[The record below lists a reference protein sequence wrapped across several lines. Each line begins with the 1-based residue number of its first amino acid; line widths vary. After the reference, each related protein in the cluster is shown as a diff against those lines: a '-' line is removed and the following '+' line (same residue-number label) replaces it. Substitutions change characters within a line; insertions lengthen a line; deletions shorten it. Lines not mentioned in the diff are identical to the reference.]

1 MAIARLLSPK
11 LTPQFNNR
19 GFVILT
25 RRWLSSSL
33 EDGQKCER
41 LPDSEASTNRDIGQK
56 VVHWYSLGG
65 LITNLKQKIMG
76 NVILMDKSSGEDSV
90 LPKSP
95 MVSSPDVAVTKV
107 VTLKN
112 VAESEN
118 CIPSSVKEEIGS
130 EDASQSVAADNKNC
144 ITSSIKEEFFLS
156 EMGSQDASQSVAVEN
171 KNCISSS
178 IKEESSVSEMGSQDA
193 SQSVAG
199 IEACGKRESIT
210 VSNDRL
216 GNINRLD
223 GLESGQGKVL
233 RSIRTERVDPSEEQS
248 SKDVTLGFLTEE
260 VSESQTS
267 SRKNMGKLQPAKG
280 LFDKVKPPQNSLS
293 KLFVNSDPYKEVKHP
308 LRFETLSNSN
318 SSMSTGESCSDA
330 GDQHSLFGKMLSD
343 PVQEIK
349 SIPNENDEHRLSDA
363 PQNPSS
369 LTSVLLRD
377 WIDEQRS
384 EDLAA
389 IRERKSIFSLESSRK
404 TVAPMAV
411 GTMKKL
417 MDSLNFPTD
426 NGTDAEANSLNSNSR
441 EEKWISEGN
450 SAMQNSDRFC
460 AIEEEEPQ
468 GENFVMETQSLCS
481 QDTLDATT
489 VNPKVTKKSFLALS
503 AGEHSPNKVLLRF
516 LPESS
521 MKKHIVKAFSS
532 QFGAVLHVQEIPS
545 IEGCIYKDAL
555 LTFETNTAVK
565 KALKKGHVTVMNY
578 NTVVEAT
585 SQEDMVERICIPD
598 LIGDPDVPV
607 ALVKEPAR
615 TVKIHPLTH
624 DFSSNQ
630 IKEALKFCRSNISKF
645 ILGSSRTDAFVEF
658 ETEDGKERALAEHS
672 ISICN
677 TQLFISRIDIPRTIV
692 ARISNLSKSA
702 MRDVRALCV
711 PYGQIR
717 RVYIRGTGVAD
728 VFFDISEWPNMLA
741 ILNSMNGMEIDG
753 KKLVVRP
760 ATTVIPP
767 EILRVLWK
775 DPREKRYVKS
785 VIQNLVREIEQP
797 LDATRCH
804 TLITELLL

>member
-1 MAIARLLSPK
+1 
-11 LTPQFNNR
+11 
-19 GFVILT
+19 
-25 RRWLSSSL
+25 
-33 EDGQKCER
+33 
-41 LPDSEASTNRDIGQK
+41 
-56 VVHWYSLGG
+56 
-65 LITNLKQKIMG
+65 
-76 NVILMDKSSGEDSV
+76 
-90 LPKSP
+90 
-95 MVSSPDVAVTKV
+95 
-107 VTLKN
+107 
-112 VAESEN
+112 
-118 CIPSSVKEEIGS
+118 
-130 EDASQSVAADNKNC
+130 
-144 ITSSIKEEFFLS
+144 
-156 EMGSQDASQSVAVEN
+156 
-171 KNCISSS
+171 
-178 IKEESSVSEMGSQDA
+178 
-193 SQSVAG
+193 
-199 IEACGKRESIT
+199 
-210 VSNDRL
+210 
-216 GNINRLD
+216 
-223 GLESGQGKVL
+223 
-233 RSIRTERVDPSEEQS
+233 
-248 SKDVTLGFLTEE
+248 
-260 VSESQTS
+260 
-267 SRKNMGKLQPAKG
+267 
-280 LFDKVKPPQNSLS
+280 
-293 KLFVNSDPYKEVKHP
+293 
-308 LRFETLSNSN
+308 
-318 SSMSTGESCSDA
+318 
-330 GDQHSLFGKMLSD
+330 
-343 PVQEIK
+343 
-349 SIPNENDEHRLSDA
+349 
-363 PQNPSS
+363 
-369 LTSVLLRD
+369 
-377 WIDEQRS
+377 
-384 EDLAA
+384 
-389 IRERKSIFSLESSRK
+389 
-404 TVAPMAV
+404 
-411 GTMKKL
+411 
-417 MDSLNFPTD
+417 
-426 NGTDAEANSLNSNSR
+426 
-441 EEKWISEGN
+441 
-450 SAMQNSDRFC
+450 
-460 AIEEEEPQ
+460 
-468 GENFVMETQSLCS
+468 
-481 QDTLDATT
+481 
-489 VNPKVTKKSFLALS
+489 
-503 AGEHSPNKVLLRF
+503 
-516 LPESS
+516 

-645 ILGSSRTDAFVEF
+645 TLGSSRTDAFVEF

-717 RVYIRGTGVAD
+717 GVYIRGTGVAD

>member
-11 LTPQFNNR
+11 STPQFNNR

-33 EDGQKCER
+33 EDGRKCER
-41 LPDSEASTNRDIGQK
+41 LSDSEASTNKDIGQK

-65 LITNLKQKIMG
+65 LISNLKQKIMG

-95 MVSSPDVAVTKV
+95 MVSSSDVAVTKV

-118 CIPSSVKEEIGS
+118 CIHSSVKEEIGS
-130 EDASQSVAADNKNC
+130 EDASQSVAADNKIC
-144 ITSSIKEEFFLS
+144 ITSSIKEESFVS

-363 PQNPSS
+363 PQNLSS

-389 IRERKSIFSLESSRK
+389 IRERKSIFSLESSRN

-468 GENFVMETQSLCS
+468 GETFVMETQSLCS

-489 VNPKVTKKSFLALS
+489 VNPK
-503 AGEHSPNKVLLRF
+503 
-516 LPESS
+516 
-521 MKKHIVKAFSS
+521 
-532 QFGAVLHVQEIPS
+532 FGAVLHVQEIPS

-645 ILGSSRTDAFVEF
+645 TLGSSRTDAFVEF

-717 RVYIRGTGVAD
+717 GVYIRGTGVAD

>member
-1 MAIARLLSPK
+1 MLIWVMHCSFFYFLICDNFLM
-11 LTPQFNNR
+11 
-19 GFVILT
+19 
-25 RRWLSSSL
+25 
-33 EDGQKCER
+33 C
-41 LPDSEASTNRDIGQK
+41 RDIGQK

-65 LITNLKQKIMG
+65 LISNLKQKIMG

-95 MVSSPDVAVTKV
+95 MVSSSDVAVTKV

-118 CIPSSVKEEIGS
+118 CIHSSVKEEIGS
-130 EDASQSVAADNKNC
+130 EDASQSVAADNKIC
-144 ITSSIKEEFFLS
+144 ITSSIKEESFVS

-363 PQNPSS
+363 PQNLSS

-389 IRERKSIFSLESSRK
+389 IRERKSIFSLESSRN

-468 GENFVMETQSLCS
+468 GETFVMETQSLCS

-489 VNPKVTKKSFLALS
+489 VNPK
-503 AGEHSPNKVLLRF
+503 
-516 LPESS
+516 
-521 MKKHIVKAFSS
+521 
-532 QFGAVLHVQEIPS
+532 FGAVLHVQEIPS

-645 ILGSSRTDAFVEF
+645 TLGSSRTDAFVEF

-717 RVYIRGTGVAD
+717 GVYIRGTGVAD

>member
-1 MAIARLLSPK
+1 
-11 LTPQFNNR
+11 
-19 GFVILT
+19 
-25 RRWLSSSL
+25 
-33 EDGQKCER
+33 
-41 LPDSEASTNRDIGQK
+41 
-56 VVHWYSLGG
+56 
-65 LITNLKQKIMG
+65 MG

-95 MVSSPDVAVTKV
+95 MVSSSDVAVTKV

-118 CIPSSVKEEIGS
+118 CIHSSVKEEIGS
-130 EDASQSVAADNKNC
+130 EDASQSVAADNKIC
-144 ITSSIKEEFFLS
+144 ITSSIKEESFVS

-389 IRERKSIFSLESSRK
+389 IRERKSIFSLESSRN

-468 GENFVMETQSLCS
+468 GETFVMETQSLCS

-489 VNPKVTKKSFLALS
+489 VNPK
-503 AGEHSPNKVLLRF
+503 
-516 LPESS
+516 
-521 MKKHIVKAFSS
+521 
-532 QFGAVLHVQEIPS
+532 FGAVLHVQEIPS

-585 SQEDMVERICIPD
+585 SQEDMVEWICIPD